1 MTPGSNNVGD
11 DPLDCHRGFSISSC
25 SAFLVKLRTDYRGI
39 SSLGNFSPAM
49 VLLVPC
55 IIQAP
60 NTNFNTNYE
69 NKDSR
74 EADMRVKKVKK
85 NLHIY

>member
-11 DPLDCHRGFSISSC
+11 DPLDCHRGFSISSR
-25 SAFLVKLRTDYRGI
+25 SAFLVKLRTDHQGIGSLGI
-39 SSLGNFSPAM
+39 SVLQWFCWCPASFKPPI
-49 VLLVPC
+49 LTSC
-55 IIQAP
+55 
-60 NTNFNTNYE
+60 YK